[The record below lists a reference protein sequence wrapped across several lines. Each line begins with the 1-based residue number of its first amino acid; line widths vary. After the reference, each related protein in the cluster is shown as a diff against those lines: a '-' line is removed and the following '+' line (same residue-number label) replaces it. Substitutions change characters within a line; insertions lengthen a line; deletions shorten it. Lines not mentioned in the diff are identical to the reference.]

1 MQFTAVHADG
11 SWSVG
16 VTAAQVSA
24 WPAGTVNIAV
34 SGESSAEN
42 PVSITHPVMV
52 DLTPA
57 AITINTIATDDV
69 INAAEKGADLTLS
82 GTTTN
87 VEPGQTVTVTFGGKN
102 YTASVA
108 SDGSWTATV
117 PAADL
122 AALPEGSASAQAS
135 VSNINGNSASA
146 VHNYSV
152 DSSAPTIIINTVAS
166 DNIVNASEADAG
178 VTVSGSTTAEAGQ
191 IVTITL
197 NSPTVQTYQATVQA
211 DGSWSINIPAADLE
225 ALTDGSHTLTATVND
240 KAGNPASTT
249 HNLAVDLTVP
259 VLTINTIAGDDIIN
273 AAEHGQALVISGSST
288 GGEVGDVVSVTLN
301 SKTYTTTLDASGN
314 WSVDMRDPKHRR
326 DVCPRIAWMPQGLG
340 KNLYH
345 TLSVYENVDFF
356 ARLFGHDK
364 AEREVRINELLTS
377 TGLAPFRDRPA
388 GKLSGGM
395 KQKLGLCCA
404 LIHDPELLILDEPTT
419 GVDPLSRAQFWDLID
434 SIRQRQSNMSVLVA
448 TAYMEEAERFDWLVA
463 MNAGEVLATGSAEE
477 LRQQTQSA
485 TLEEAFIN
493 LLPQA
498 QRQAHQA
505 VVIPPYQ
512 PENAEI
518 AIEARDLTMRFG
530 SFVAV
535 DHVNFRIPR
544 GEIFGFLGSN
554 GCGKST
560 TMKMLTGLLPAS
572 EGEAWLFG
580 QPVDPKDIDTRR
592 RVGYMS
598 QAFSLY
604 NELTVRQN
612 LELHARLFHI
622 PEAEIPARV
631 AEMSERFKLNDVEDV
646 LPESLPLGIRQRL
659 SLAVAVIHRPEMLIL
674 DEPTSGVDPVAR
686 DMFWQLMVDLS
697 RQDKVTIFISTHFMN
712 EAERCDR
719 ISLMHAGKVL
729 ASGTPQEL
737 VEKRGAASLEEAF
750 IAYLQEAA
758 GQSSEAEAPPVVH
771 DATHAPRQGF
781 SLRRLFSY
789 SRREALELRRDPVR
803 STLALMGTVILMLIM
818 GYGISMD
825 VENLRFAVLDRDQTV
840 SSQAWTLNLSGSRYF
855 IEQPP
860 LTSYD
865 ELDRR
870 MRAGDITVA
879 IEIPPNFGRDIAR
892 GTPVELGVWI
902 DGAMPS
908 RAETVKGYVQAMHQS
923 WLQDVASRQS
933 TPSSQS
939 GLMNIETRYRYN
951 PDVKSLPA
959 IVPAVIPLL
968 LMMIPSML
976 SALSVVREKE
986 LGSIINLYVTPT
998 TRSEFL
1004 LGKQLPYIAL
1014 GMLNFFLLCGLSV
1027 FVFGVPHKGSFLTLT
1042 LAALLYII
1050 IATGMGLLISTF
1062 MKSQIAAI
1070 FGTAIITLIPAT
1082 QFSGMIDPVASLEGP
1097 GRWIGEVY
1105 PTSHFLTIARGTF
1118 SKALDLTDLWQLFI
1132 PLLIAIPLV
1141 MGLSILLLKKQE
1153 G

>member
-1 MQFTAVHADG
+1 MTPLARVPVPPVAHLDG
-11 SWSVG
+11 VSQHYGTTVALNNITLDIPARCMVG
-16 VTAAQVSA
+16 LIGPDGVGKSSLLSL
-24 WPAGTVNIAV
+24 I
-34 SGESSAEN
+34 SGARVIEQGN
-42 PVSITHPVMV
+42 VMV
-52 DLTPA
+52 L
-57 AITINTIATDDV
+57 
-69 INAAEKGADLTLS
+69 
-82 GTTTN
+82 
-87 VEPGQTVTVTFGGKN
+87 GG
-102 YTASVA
+102 
-108 SDGSWTATV
+108 
-117 PAADL
+117 
-122 AALPEGSASAQAS
+122 
-135 VSNINGNSASA
+135 
-146 VHNYSV
+146 
-152 DSSAPTIIINTVAS
+152 
-166 DNIVNASEADAG
+166 
-178 VTVSGSTTAEAGQ
+178 
-191 IVTITL
+191 
-197 NSPTVQTYQATVQA
+197 
-211 DGSWSINIPAADLE
+211 
-225 ALTDGSHTLTATVND
+225 
-240 KAGNPASTT
+240 
-249 HNLAVDLTVP
+249 
-259 VLTINTIAGDDIIN
+259 
-273 AAEHGQALVISGSST
+273 
-288 GGEVGDVVSVTLN
+288 
-301 SKTYTTTLDASGN
+301 
-314 WSVDMRDPKHRR
+314 DMRDPKHRR

-345 TLSVYENVDFF
+345 TLSVYENIDFF

-364 AEREVRINELLTS
+364 AEREARITELLNS

-434 SIRQRQSNMSVLVA
+434 SIRQRQTNMSVLVA

-463 MNAGEVLATGSAEE
+463 MNAGEILATGSAQE
-477 LRQQTQSA
+477 LRDKTASE
-485 TLEEAFIN
+485 TLEQAFIG
-493 LLPQA
+493 LLPET
-498 QRQAHQA
+498 QRQAYQP
-505 VVIPPYQ
+505 VVIPPYH
-512 PENAEI
+512 AEQEAI
-518 AIEARDLTMRFG
+518 AIEAKDLTMRFG
-530 SFVAV
+530 NFVAV

-604 NELTVRQN
+604 SELTVRQN

-622 PEAEIPARV
+622 PEAEIPQRV
-631 AEMSERFKLNDVEDV
+631 QEMSERFMLAEVEHT

-697 RQDKVTIFISTHFMN
+697 RRDKVTIFISTHFMN

-719 ISLMHAGKVL
+719 MSLMHAGKVL

-737 VEKRGAASLEEAF
+737 VERRGAANLEEAF
-750 IAYLQEAA
+750 ISWLQEAA
-758 GQSSEAEAPPVVH
+758 GPAPETPVPVETKH
-771 DATHAPRQGF
+771 KEVTPPRQGF

-803 STLALMGTVILMLIM
+803 STLALLGTVILMLIM

-840 SSQAWTLNLSGSRYF
+840 SSQAWSLNLAGSRYF

-865 ELDRR
+865 DLDRR
-870 MRAGDITVA
+870 MRSGEVAVA

-892 GTPVELGVWI
+892 GTPVEIGVWV

-923 WLQDVASRQS
+923 WLQDVASRQ
-933 TPSSQS
+933 PMPVAQG
-939 GLMNIETRYRYN
+939 GLMTIETRYRYN

-1014 GMLNFFLLCGLSV
+1014 GMLNFLLLCALSV
-1027 FVFGVPHKGSFLTLT
+1027 FVFGVPHKGSFLTLS
-1042 LAALLYII
+1042 LAALLYVI

-1070 FGTAIITLIPAT
+1070 FGTSIITLIPAT

-1097 GRWIGEVY
+1097 GRWIGEIY

-1118 SKALDLTDLWQLFI
+1118 SKALDLTDLWPLFV
-1132 PLLIAIPLV
+1132 PLLIAIPVV
-1141 MGLSILLLKKQE
+1141 MGLSVLLLKKQE